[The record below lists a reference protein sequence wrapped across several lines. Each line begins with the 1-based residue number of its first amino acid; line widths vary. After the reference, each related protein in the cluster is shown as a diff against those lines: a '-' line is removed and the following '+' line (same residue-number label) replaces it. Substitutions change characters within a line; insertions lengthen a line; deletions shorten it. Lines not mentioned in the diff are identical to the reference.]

1 MHYDLRPSEAVS
13 RVEVRGQ
20 TLEEA
25 IPAVETFLDQAY
37 RAGLQRLEVVH
48 GKGTG
53 TLRTAV
59 RALLRTHPLV
69 SSFEGATRQEG
80 GEGVTIVRMA
90 V

>member
-1 MHYDLRPSEAVS
+1 MD
-13 RVEVRGQ
+13 
-20 TLEEA
+20 EA

-37 RAGLQRLEVVH
+37 RAGLQRLELVH

-53 TLRTAV
+53 TLRNAV
-59 RALLRTHPLV
+59 RELLRKHPLV
-69 SSFEGATRQEG
+69 SSFDGAEQREG